1 MNTLLEHGF
10 NEAANHIESLVN
22 ALDHTEMD
30 GDYKEGII
38 RGVFDNSNEHIA
50 AQRSKHFKAS
60 IPANAELFFDE
71 SERMVTNLFIANANF
86 ESYYKKP
93 ENIGEFRHSVKANMQ
108 MIIDKMDSMRHL
120 LIEDNDD
127 ILNAVIR
134 TMERGITDFIEDSY
148 MDPNP
153 FTMIN
158 DLKTRAAVFVERIHS
173 RRELLIP
180 EQAASLPKPSS
191 P

>member
-1 MNTLLEHGF
+1 MNTLLQHGF
-10 NEAANHIESLVN
+10 NEAANHIESLIN

-30 GDYKEGII
+30 SDYKSGII
-38 RGVFDNSNEHIA
+38 SGVFDNSNEHIA
-50 AQRSKHFKAS
+50 AQRSAYFKDS
-60 IPANAELFFDE
+60 VPANAELFFDE
-71 SERMVTNLFIANANF
+71 SERMVTNLFITNVNF

-127 ILNAVIR
+127 ILNAVLH
-134 TMERGITDFIEDSY
+134 TMERGIADFIEESY
-148 MDPNP
+148 VNPNP
-153 FTMIN
+153 FTLIA
-158 DLKTRAAVFVERIHS
+158 DLKSRACIFVERIHS

-191 P
+191 L